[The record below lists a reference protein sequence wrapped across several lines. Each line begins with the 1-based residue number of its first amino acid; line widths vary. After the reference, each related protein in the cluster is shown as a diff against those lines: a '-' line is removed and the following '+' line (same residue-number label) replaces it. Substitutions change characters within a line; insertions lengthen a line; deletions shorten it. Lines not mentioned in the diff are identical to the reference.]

1 MPIFRLTDAGLLRKL
16 KTVPLDKEKKLQ
28 SLVEANLFEL
38 LELRFL
44 ASEYTT
50 TLGGRIDTLAVDLNG
65 SPVIIEYKRNRNDNV
80 INQALS
86 YLKWLKTQK
95 IEFFQKL
102 VSDKLGASAA
112 DIDVDW
118 KSPRVICIAES
129 YSPFDIDTVEVVPLR
144 IELFRYRFY
153 QDDVFALDPVNV
165 EEKPDSVTSEILT
178 KAVPTPSTPAQ
189 APSVESHLASASP
202 ITGNLFIL
210 LREQIKAMDENVTER
225 VTNAYVAF
233 RASKNFAEVHLQ
245 KARLRI
251 LLRDRDYDDPRGLLE
266 KLPDAYNWSL
276 NRQIYLKDV
285 EDLSYVLGLVEQ
297 SYQDVL

>member
-1 MPIFRLTDAGLLRKL
+1 MPIFRLTDAGQLRKL

-86 YLKWLKTQK
+86 YLKWLRTQK

-112 DIDVDW
+112 NIEIDW

-129 YSPFDIDTVEVVPLR
+129 YSPFDIDTVEVIPLR

-165 EEKPDSVTSEILT
+165 EEKPDPETPSLLT
-178 KAVPTPSTPAQ
+178 KVIPTPSAPTQ
-189 APSVESHLASASP
+189 APTVESHLASASP
-202 ITGNLFIL
+202 IASKLFIL
-210 LREQIKAMDENVTER
+210 LREQITAMDENVTER

-245 KARLRI
+245 RARLRI

-266 KLPDAYNWSL
+266 KLPEAYNWSL
-276 NRQIYLKDV
+276 NRQVYLKDV
-285 EDLSYVLGLVEQ
+285 EDLSYVLGLIEQ

>member
-1 MPIFRLTDAGLLRKL
+1 M
-16 KTVPLDKEKKLQ
+16 DKEKKLQ

-112 DIDVDW
+112 GIEIDW

-165 EEKPDSVTSEILT
+165 EEKPDPECPPVPS
-178 KAVPTPSTPAQ
+178 KAAATPSMPVQ
-189 APSVESHLASASP
+189 VPSVEAHLAAASP
-202 ITGNLFIL
+202 ITKDLFVI

-251 LLRDRDYDDPRGLLE
+251 LLRDRDYDDPRGFIE

-276 NRQIYLKDV
+276 NRQLYLKDA

>member
-1 MPIFRLTDAGLLRKL
+1 MPIFRLTDARVFRRLR
-16 KTVPLDKEKKLQ
+16 TAPLDKEKKLQ

-95 IEFFQKL
+95 VEFFQKL
-102 VSDKLGASAA
+102 VSDKLGPTAA
-112 DIDVDW
+112 EIDIDW
-118 KSPRVICIAES
+118 KSPRVVCIAES

-153 QDDVFALDPVNV
+153 EDDIFALDPVNV
-165 EEKPDSVTSEILT
+165 EEKPDPQISTASTKAAPTPVTSAQT
-178 KAVPTPSTPAQ
+178 PT
-189 APSVESHLASASP
+189 VESHLASASAAARD
-202 ITGNLFIL
+202 LFVL
-210 LREQIKAMDENVTER
+210 LREQVKGMDEDVTER

-245 KARLRI
+245 KFGLRI
-251 LLRDRDYDDPRGLLE
+251 LLRDRDYDDPRNLLQR
-266 KLPDAYNWSL
+266 LPERYNWSL
-276 NRQIYLKDV
+276 NRQLHLKHAV
-285 EDLSYVLGLVEQ
+285 DLPYVLGLIEQ